1 MINKLIIGSKI
12 VELETDVIYQAIEL
26 KYSGNLYI
34 NNLLPD
40 DYIVNKG
47 NGKVI
52 IVRFNRKDEIIKELF
67 EYDGYCN
74 IYYGFLIDK
83 ELQKHKLII
92 SKPSVVTWNSMN
104 KKNYIDGTSK
114 TTLWESLTTDYE
126 LMENNFRND
135 YVKSVLNT
143 ICIDPDTN
151 VKTPFSFQLQKPS
164 NRAKRDRNLSTIEKL
179 SKVTGETIKKP
190 KKTRK
195 TIRSTY

>member
-52 IVRFNRKDEIIKELF
+52 IVRFNRRDEIIKELF

-74 IYYGFLIDK
+74 IYYGYLIDK

-114 TTLWESLTTDYE
+114 TTLWESLTTDYD
-126 LMENNFRND
+126 LMENSNRND
-135 YVKSVLNT
+135 IVKSKLKTIHFDPNT
-143 ICIDPDTN
+143 KAKTDT
-151 VKTPFSFQLQKPS
+151 TLQRQSLSK
-164 NRAKRDRNLSTIEKL
+164 RAKRDTNLSTIEKL
-179 SKVTGETIKKP
+179 QKVIGEKP
-190 KKTRK
+190 KPTKKAKKRV
-195 TIRSTY
+195 RSTY